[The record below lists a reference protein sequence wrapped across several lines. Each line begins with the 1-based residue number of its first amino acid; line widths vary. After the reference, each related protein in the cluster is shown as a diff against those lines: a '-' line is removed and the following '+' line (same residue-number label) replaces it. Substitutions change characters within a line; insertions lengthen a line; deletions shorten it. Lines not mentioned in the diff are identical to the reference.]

1 MPSSPEQD
9 EEVFLDARRHGVVLA
24 RPLGQALLLAVVGGT
39 LTAFVWPLA
48 VAGALLV
55 ALAAVMALRAV
66 WGWERLRLV
75 VTGDRLYV
83 VEGTLRK
90 RARQIRLGRIDAID
104 VEQSTAGRML
114 GYGTLVVGPLE
125 IEHVPKPREV
135 TELVERL
142 AS

>member
-1 MPSSPEQD
+1 VPDGSEQD
-9 EEVFLDARRHGVVLA
+9 EQVFLDARRHGVVLA

-48 VAGALLV
+48 IAGAILV
-55 ALAAVMALRAV
+55 AIAAVTAIKAV

-83 VEGTLRK
+83 VEGTIRK
-90 RARQIRLGRIDAID
+90 RARQIRLGRIDA
-104 VEQSTAGRML
+104 VEIEQTTAGRMF
-114 GYGTLVVGPLE
+114 GYGTLLVGPLE
-125 IEHVPKPREV
+125 IDHVPKPREV

>member
-1 MPSSPEQD
+1 MANDD
-9 EEVFLDARRHGVVLA
+9 EKVFLDARRHGVVLA
-24 RPLGQALLLAVVGGT
+24 RPLGQALIIAAIGGALLA
-39 LTAFVWPLA
+39 FIWPLP

-55 ALAAVMALRAV
+55 VLAACMAVRAV
-66 WGWERLRLV
+66 WNWERLHLV
-75 VTGDRLYV
+75 VTDERLYV
-83 VEGTLRK
+83 VDGTLRK
-90 RARQIRLGRIDAID
+90 RARQVRLRKIDAVE
-104 VEQSTAGRML
+104 VEQSTAGRVL

>member
-1 MPSSPEQD
+1 VPTDDEQ
-9 EEVFLDARRHGVVLA
+9 VFLDARRHGVVLA
-24 RPLGQALLLAVVGGT
+24 RPLGQALLLAVIGGA

-48 VAGALLV
+48 VAGAILV
-55 ALAAVMALRAV
+55 AIGALMAIKAV

-83 VEGTLRK
+83 VEGTIRK
-90 RARQIRLGRIDAID
+90 RARQIRLGRIDA
-104 VEQSTAGRML
+104 VEIEQTTAGRML
-114 GYGTLVVGPLE
+114 GYGTLLVGPLE